1 MSNKKSN
8 LKILRTLGIIE
19 GISYLTLF
27 GITMPLKYMMGMKEP
42 NYVVGLMHGL
52 LFVCYVFWTF
62 LIYNQYKIRIKNA
75 LLLLLSSLLPFGTFV
90 SDAKILKPL
99 ETVE

>member
-1 MSNKKSN
+1 M
-8 LKILRTLGIIE
+8 IE

-42 NYVVGLMHGL
+42 NYIVGLLHGI
-52 LFVCYVFWTF
+52 LFVAYVFWTF
-62 LIYNQYKIRIKNA
+62 IVYNQYRISRKKA
-75 LLLLLSSLLPFGTFV
+75 IILLISSLLPFGTFI

-99 ETVE
+99 EGLE

>member
-1 MSNKKSN
+1 MSNKKTN
-8 LKILRTLGIIE
+8 LKILRRLGIIE

-42 NYVVGLMHGL
+42 NYVVGLIHGL
-52 LFVCYVFWTF
+52 LFVSYVFWTF
-62 LIYNQYKIRIKNA
+62 IIYNQYRIGIKKS

-99 ETVE
+99 ETAG

>member
-1 MSNKKSN
+1 MSNRKTN
-8 LKILRTLGIIE
+8 LKILRRLGIIE

-42 NYVVGLMHGL
+42 NYVVGLIHGL
-52 LFVCYVFWTF
+52 LFVSYVFWTF
-62 LIYNQYKIRIKNA
+62 IIYNQYRIGIKKS

-99 ETVE
+99 ETAE